1 MANYTKKITREIC
14 VQLRLIR
21 EQKGISI
28 YQVMSDLEI
37 KKESLE
43 QMELYFSASLK
54 NCYKLMDYYGYCLKL
69 VPKE

>member
-1 MANYTKKITREIC
+1 MANYTKKITREMS

>member
-1 MANYTKKITREIC
+1 MANYTKKITREMSI
-14 VQLRLIR
+14 QLRLIR
-21 EQKGISI
+21 EQKGISV

>member
-1 MANYTKKITREIC
+1 MANYTKKITREMS

-54 NCYKLMDYYGYCLKL
+54 NCYKLMDYYSYCLKL

>member
-1 MANYTKKITREIC
+1 MANYTKKITREMC

-21 EQKGISI
+21 EQKGISV

-54 NCYKLMDYYGYCLKL
+54 NCYKLMDYYGYRLKL

>member
-1 MANYTKKITREIC
+1 MC

-21 EQKGISI
+21 EQKGISLDKI
-28 YQVMSDLEI
+28 ISDLEI